1 MGTAS
6 PLEQQTLFWGFPVH
20 PSTLPCTYQGHRA
33 GGHLNTYNFRQYQ
46 QQISTNETCAQ
57 SGTGQA
63 HRLPKSRRFPLQC
76 PIFPCATQQ
85 QPRNPFTPI
94 TNTEKGRFLYSP
106 STNTGQSRERR
117 LCSRQAPSC
126 SSYPGCRAVCCCF
139 QEMALPSLRRWQRR
153 LLGPEGRSGPSE
165 GCGMGQGGSLCP
177 TASPHPQA
185 GLTSWH

>member
-6 PLEQQTLFWGFPVH
+6 PLEQQTLFWGFSVH
-20 PSTLPCTYQGHRA
+20 PSTIPCTYQGHRA

-57 SGTGQA
+57 SGTRQA

-76 PIFPCATQQ
+76 PVFPRATQQ

-94 TNTEKGRFLYSP
+94 TNTEKGKFLYSP
-106 STNTGQSRERR
+106 STNTGQSRESR

-139 QEMALPSLRRWQRR
+139 QEMAFPSLRRWQRR
-153 LLGPEGRSGPSE
+153 LLRPEGRSGPSE

-177 TASPHPQA
+177 TASPQPQA